1 MGIKVNVM
9 DKLAQWH
16 GAATK
21 LKAPQKLDKKFQID
35 AEKALGAATVTS
47 IVLKDGIGCVM
58 YVTQSLN
65 NKRIPDEK
73 RKFVASLD
81 LTNGIL
87 MILAQIGM
95 FFAMRKYSGPIF
107 DKIFRPSFNKVMKS
121 NSFSRIRMLVDKGD
135 GFARKLYGK
144 IAPKKTTIDKDYE
157 KVKDGAGSLF
167 KFVADIAA
175 ATIIGKRVI
184 VPLIA
189 TPLAKHVEKWMDK
202 ENGTPKDETK
212 TADTAEPQKPA
223 SSYTGSKVDTVCA
236 QDGDTNLLNIYK
248 HNNVK

>member
-1 MGIKVNVM
+1 MGLVDGIARV
-9 DKLAQWH
+9 H
-16 GAATK
+16 GAATN
-21 LKAPQKLDKKFQID
+21 LKAPKLLDKKFQKN
-35 AEKALGAATVTS
+35 AEAALGLATVTS

-58 YVTQSLN
+58 YVAQSLN

-107 DKIFRPSFNKVMKS
+107 NKLFKKSFNKIAKE
-121 NSFSRIRMLVDKGD
+121 NSFSRIRMLVDRGD
-135 GFARKLYGK
+135 EFARKLYGK
-144 IAPKKTTIDKDYE
+144 VAPKKGTIDKDYE
-157 KVKDGAGSLF
+157 KVKDGAKSLF

-189 TPLAKHVEKWMDK
+189 TPLAKHVENWMDK
-202 ENGTPKDETK
+202 KDKKGAKVEDAPKAAETK
-212 TADTAEPQKPA
+212 PE
-223 SSYTGSKVDTVCA
+223 VDGKKLDIVSTS
-236 QDGDTNLLNIYK
+236 DNGDTNLIEQYK
-248 HNNVK
+248 HNNIK